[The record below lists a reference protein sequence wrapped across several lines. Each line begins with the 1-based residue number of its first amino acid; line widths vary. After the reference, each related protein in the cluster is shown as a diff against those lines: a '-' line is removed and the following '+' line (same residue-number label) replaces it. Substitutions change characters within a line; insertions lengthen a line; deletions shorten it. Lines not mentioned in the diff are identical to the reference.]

1 MFLLIKIP
9 EVYFVLPLQPW
20 QLAQENKDFLMSGA
34 TLDHDSLKVV
44 SQTIRSINAS
54 YYYLVITETSAYSG
68 NPGTGMDGLEKNK
81 LPAVRNKH
89 KKWGS
94 SGLEIAP
101 LQGRRLAH
109 RNGINEPH
117 YSRRENLAI

>member
-9 EVYFVLPLQPW
+9 EVYFVLPL

-68 NPGTGMDGLEKNK
+68 NPGTGMDGLEKTNY
-81 LPAVRNKH
+81 LPYETNTK
-89 KKWGS
+89 
-94 SGLEIAP
+94 
-101 LQGRRLAH
+101 
-109 RNGINEPH
+109 NGD
-117 YSRRENLAI
+117 RVGWK